1 MKKMIYKMARLFIRL
16 ILPMFNISF
25 VTISVKDARKN
36 LKKLCEERELF
47 SQEDIVNL
55 ETDRKIDLS
64 IIIPVYNVEKY
75 LVRCLQSVVCQETQ
89 YHFEVIVINDGSTDG
104 SMEILKEYEQK
115 YDYFKVITQENQ
127 GLSGARNTGINHAQG
142 KFITFI
148 DSDDA
153 IEKQYIEKMMK
164 VAIEKDVD
172 LVMCSIREYDVVNDK
187 TIRFITHENVS
198 FNKGIKDEILNL
210 KGYAWGKIYRRELW
224 EKVRFPKEYLFEDA
238 ITRPIMMRLCH
249 SFAFINE
256 AVYSYTVRPDS
267 LSRKAKEKRKSK
279 KYLEQYFMLE
289 KILELSEKIGLP
301 NDNILYK
308 IALYELGTCLWLRT
322 RYFEEDIKK
331 AVFVLSCDLIEK
343 YRVEEA
349 ELSFEYQYLEKA
361 FQNKNYVLWKMMGIY
376 MMLGVKLKN
385 G

>member
-1 MKKMIYKMARLFIRL
+1 
-16 ILPMFNISF
+16 
-25 VTISVKDARKN
+25 
-36 LKKLCEERELF
+36 
-47 SQEDIVNL
+47 
-55 ETDRKIDLS
+55 
-64 IIIPVYNVEKY
+64 
-75 LVRCLQSVVCQETQ
+75 
-89 YHFEVIVINDGSTDG
+89 
-104 SMEILKEYEQK
+104 
-115 YDYFKVITQENQ
+115 
-127 GLSGARNTGINHAQG
+127 
-142 KFITFI
+142 
-148 DSDDA
+148 
-153 IEKQYIEKMMK
+153 
-164 VAIEKDVD
+164 
-172 LVMCSIREYDVVNDK
+172 
-187 TIRFITHENVS
+187 
-198 FNKGIKDEILNL
+198 
-210 KGYAWGKIYRRELW
+210 
-224 EKVRFPKEYLFEDA
+224 
-238 ITRPIMMRLCH
+238 MMRLCH